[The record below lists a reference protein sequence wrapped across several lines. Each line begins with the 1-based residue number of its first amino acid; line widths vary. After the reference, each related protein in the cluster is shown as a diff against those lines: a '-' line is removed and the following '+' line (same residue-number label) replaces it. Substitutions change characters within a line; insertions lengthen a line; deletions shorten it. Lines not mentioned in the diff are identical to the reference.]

1 MNALTKICLCITMIL
16 LFAGCAQPQPEAVLQ
31 PEAVSSSG
39 AVQWPTRSWK
49 TADPEQQ
56 GMNAQ
61 KLAEIQAYIEQTGL
75 NLHSLLIV
83 RNGYIV
89 SETYY
94 NGSRQSTEHELY
106 SVTKSFIA
114 TLVGMAVDEGKL
126 AVDQPVS
133 DFLAVMDYANPSS
146 SKQAMSVENLL
157 TMTSG
162 LDWVEADS
170 SYRSMYMSRDWV
182 RWVMDLPM
190 SEEPG
195 ESFRYCSGCSHILSA
210 ILQQSVGMTAEE
222 FAKKNLFAPLGIRDY
237 SWEKDA
243 QGISLGGW
251 GLRLTARDMAKL
263 GYLYLRNGEWDG
275 EQIVSQDWIAAAGSK
290 HVNTDGDL
298 GYGYQWW
305 TYTDYGAY
313 TALGRYGQT
322 IFVIPG
328 MDLVIVTTA
337 HLAAHDPI
345 FDLIDQYIV
354 PAVVE

>member
-1 MNALTKICLCITMIL
+1 MNALTKICLCITLIL
-16 LFAGCAQPQPEAVLQ
+16 LIAGCAQPQPEAV
-31 PEAVSSSG
+31 SSSD
-39 AVQWPTRSWK
+39 AVQWPTSGWK
-49 TADPEQQ
+49 TAGPEQQ
-56 GMNAQ
+56 GVDAQ
-61 KLAEIQAYIEQTGL
+61 KLAEMQAYIEQSGL

-94 NGSRQSTEHELY
+94 NGSSQSAEHELF
-106 SVTKSFIA
+106 SVTKSVIA
-114 TLVGMAVDEGKL
+114 TLIGMAVDQAKL
-126 AVDQPVS
+126 AIDQPVS
-133 DFLAVMDYANPSS
+133 DFLPVADYANPSP
-146 SKQAMSVENLL
+146 SKQAMTVEDLL

-162 LDWVEADS
+162 LDWPEVDS
-170 SYRSMYMSRDWV
+170 TFRSMYMSRDWV

-190 SEEPG
+190 REELG
-195 ESFRYCSGCSHILSA
+195 ETFLYCSGCSHVLSA

-222 FAKKNLFAPLGIRDY
+222 YAKRNLFAPLGIRDY

-243 QGISLGGW
+243 QGISVGGW
-251 GLRLTARDMAKL
+251 GLSLTARDMAKL

-275 EQIVSQDWIAAAGSK
+275 EQILSQEWIAAAASK
-290 HVNTDGDL
+290 HVDTDGDL

-305 TYTDYGAY
+305 IYPDYGAY
-313 TALGRYGQT
+313 TALGRDGQT
-322 IFVIPG
+322 IFVIPD

-337 HLAAHDPI
+337 KITNHDPI